1 MKNRIAMGHPT
12 LRMWL
17 FVAALAVLTA
27 SCGTSYQESQ
37 QAVVVT
43 ETMESVFGSS
53 EYSLVA
59 ASAPCPSTSEFRLT
73 ILASFIIP
81 EAPND
86 SVGAVADYWAG
97 RSDLT
102 ERTTR
107 SRWTESQMTQS
118 IVTFTQSQDGLTGEV
133 LAYATACSS
142 DSIERDTTI
151 VKP

>member
-1 MKNRIAMGHPT
+1 MKHRIGMGHPT

-17 FVAALAVLTA
+17 IVAALAVLTA

-59 ASAPCPSTSEFRLT
+59 ASAPCPNASEFRLT
-73 ILASFIIP
+73 ILASFVIP
-81 EAPND
+81 EAPSD
-86 SVGAVADYWAG
+86 SVGAVADYWDG

-133 LAYATACSS
+133 LAYAKACSPN
-142 DSIERDTTI
+142 SIDRQTI
-151 VKP
+151 VITP